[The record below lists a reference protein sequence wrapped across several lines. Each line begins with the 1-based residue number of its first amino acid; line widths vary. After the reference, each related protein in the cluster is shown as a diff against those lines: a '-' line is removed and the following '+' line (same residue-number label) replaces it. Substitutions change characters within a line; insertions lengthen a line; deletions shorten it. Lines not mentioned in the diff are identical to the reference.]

1 MYARAVDEAA
11 ARLRE
16 LRQEELG
23 ALALAA
29 VALGLALAATQIR
42 PTFAIPFLLGGV
54 VVGARGTMALWRR
67 WDLVERLAGQQEAYV
82 IPEVLARAA
91 RETTTERRHIYA
103 ARIRRE
109 LTETGLT
116 YRARIVDSAEELEAL
131 AAELEDDELML
142 GPLSAVMC
150 KRLLTDFVES
160 PLFNPAFAPEDVR
173 SRVRQIRAGFGA
185 ERVADV
191 HLAL

>member
-1 MYARAVDEAA
+1 
-11 ARLRE
+11 
-16 LRQEELG
+16 
-23 ALALAA
+23 LALAA